1 MQSSFKEYMDRLIQQ
16 RLKNDTK
23 NNVNQNI
30 KTFSLISS
38 MLELYIPRV
47 GDIFTSIGS
56 KPSIHENIKNDK

>member
-23 NNVNQNI
+23 NNVTQNI

-47 GDIFTSIGS
+47 GDIFASIGS
-56 KPSIHENIKNDK
+56 NPTINENLKNDK